1 MTIDFSFS
9 GGFIG
14 GKKLMQA
21 FEEHL
26 GDATFA
32 DAKIPL
38 YIIATNLDTGKER
51 IFSEGSI
58 IHAIRASISVP
69 GVMRPYLYEGNYYVD
84 GAVTNPLPVD
94 VLHNNKHKN
103 IVAVHLHEY
112 IEERDSTSAPGV
124 LETMS
129 RSMGIVSRYL
139 AKAKMQEAVAVIEPK
154 VAGIDMFH
162 FYQAQ
167 IVIDRGAQAAK
178 TAVEQGALDSIGSQS
193 AYSLQTLG
201 EDMRLN
207 ELYNTYMSKANKAL
221 DSANTIS
228 QYANLLM
235 SGLNTYSNVM
245 DAGKKTLEEQQ
256 EQALKEIESKWN
268 KAYSAAITYNSQNI
282 SAAESYYKGLRSGSS
297 SSSKS
302 AWSMTKG
309 DTNRRVDITSAL
321 NGLYN
326 LKKQNNLLSFL
337 GKVY

>member
-1 MTIDFSFS
+1 MSIIKDVIDNKKISLALDSGSAKGMAHIGVIETLEKEGYQITAVAGTSMGAIVAAYYCLGKLDLLKSWLTGLNKKSTFMTLDFSFS

-32 DAKIPL
+32 DTKIPL

-58 IHAIRASISVP
+58 VHAIRASISVP

-167 IVIDRGAQAAK
+167 VVIDRGAQAAK
-178 TAVEQGALDSIGSQS
+178 TAVEQGALDSI
-193 AYSLQTLG
+193 
-201 EDMRLN
+201 
-207 ELYNTYMSKANKAL
+207 
-221 DSANTIS
+221 
-228 QYANLLM
+228 
-235 SGLNTYSNVM
+235 
-245 DAGKKTLEEQQ
+245 
-256 EQALKEIESKWN
+256 ALKILNNFKEK
-268 KAYSAAITYNSQNI
+268 I
-282 SAAESYYKGLRSGSS
+282 SERIIYI
-297 SSSKS
+297 
-302 AWSMTKG
+302 M
-309 DTNRRVDITSAL
+309 
-321 NGLYN
+321 
-326 LKKQNNLLSFL
+326 KKKL
-337 GKVY
+337 GKNSSLS

>member
-1 MTIDFSFS
+1 MSIIKDVIDNKKISLALDSGSAKGMAHIGVIETLEKEGYQITAVAGTSMGAIVAAYYCLGKLDVLKSWLTGLNKKSTFMTLDFSFS

-26 GDATFA
+26 GEATFA
-32 DAKIPL
+32 DTKIPL
-38 YIIATNLDTGKER
+38 YITATNLDTGKER

-69 GVMRPYLYEGNYYVD
+69 GVMRPYLYEDNYYVD

-112 IEERDSTSAPGV
+112 IEERDSSSAPGV

-139 AKAKMQEAVAVIEPK
+139 AKAKMQEAVAVIEPN

-167 IVIDRGAQAAK
+167 VVIERGAQAAK
-178 TAVEQGALDSIGSQS
+178 SAVEQGALDSI
-193 AYSLQTLG
+193 
-201 EDMRLN
+201 
-207 ELYNTYMSKANKAL
+207 
-221 DSANTIS
+221 
-228 QYANLLM
+228 
-235 SGLNTYSNVM
+235 
-245 DAGKKTLEEQQ
+245 
-256 EQALKEIESKWN
+256 ALKILNNFKEK
-268 KAYSAAITYNSQNI
+268 I
-282 SAAESYYKGLRSGSS
+282 SDRIIQI
-297 SSSKS
+297 
-302 AWSMTKG
+302 M
-309 DTNRRVDITSAL
+309 
-321 NGLYN
+321 
-326 LKKQNNLLSFL
+326 KKKL
-337 GKVY
+337 GKNSSLS

>member
-1 MTIDFSFS
+1 MSIIKDVIDNKKISLALDSGSAKGMAHIGVIETLEKEGYQITAIAGTSMGAIVAAYYCLGKLDVLKSWLTGLNKKSTFMTIDFSFS

-139 AKAKMQEAVAVIEPK
+139 AKAKMQEAIAVIEPK

-167 IVIDRGAQAAK
+167 DVIDRGAQAAK
-178 TAVEQGALDSIGSQS
+178 TAVEQGALDSI
-193 AYSLQTLG
+193 
-201 EDMRLN
+201 
-207 ELYNTYMSKANKAL
+207 
-221 DSANTIS
+221 
-228 QYANLLM
+228 
-235 SGLNTYSNVM
+235 
-245 DAGKKTLEEQQ
+245 
-256 EQALKEIESKWN
+256 ALKILNNFKEKISDRIAYIIN
-268 KAYSAAITYNSQNI
+268 K
-282 SAAESYYKGLRSGSS
+282 
-297 SSSKS
+297 
-302 AWSMTKG
+302 
-309 DTNRRVDITSAL
+309 
-321 NGLYN
+321 
-326 LKKQNNLLSFL
+326 KK
-337 GKVY
+337 

>member
-1 MTIDFSFS
+1 MSIIKDIIDNKKISLALDSGSAKGMAHIGVIETLEKNGYKITAVAGTSMGAIVAAYYCLGKLDVLKSWLTGLNKKSTFMTIDFSFS

-112 IEERDSTSAPGV
+112 IDDRDSSSAPGV

-139 AKAKMQEAVAVIEPK
+139 AKAKMQEAVAVIEPN

-167 IVIDRGAQAAK
+167 VVIDRGAQAAEK
-178 TAVEQGALDSIGSQS
+178 AIEQGALGSI
-193 AYSLQTLG
+193 
-201 EDMRLN
+201 
-207 ELYNTYMSKANKAL
+207 
-221 DSANTIS
+221 
-228 QYANLLM
+228 
-235 SGLNTYSNVM
+235 
-245 DAGKKTLEEQQ
+245 
-256 EQALKEIESKWN
+256 ALKILNNFKEK
-268 KAYSAAITYNSQNI
+268 I
-282 SAAESYYKGLRSGSS
+282 SDRIIYI
-297 SSSKS
+297 
-302 AWSMTKG
+302 M
-309 DTNRRVDITSAL
+309 
-321 NGLYN
+321 
-326 LKKQNNLLSFL
+326 KKKL
-337 GKVY
+337 GKNSSLS

>member
-1 MTIDFSFS
+1 MSIIKDVIDNKKISLALDSGSAKGMAHIGVIETLEKEGYQITAVAGTSMGAIVAAYYCLGKLDVLKSWLTGLNKKSTFMTLDFSFS

-26 GDATFA
+26 GEATFA
-32 DAKIPL
+32 DTKIPL
-38 YIIATNLDTGKER
+38 YITATNLDTGKER

-112 IEERDSTSAPGV
+112 IEERDSSSAPGV

-139 AKAKMQEAVAVIEPK
+139 AKAKIQEAVAVIEPN

-167 IVIDRGAQAAK
+167 VVIERGAQAAK
-178 TAVEQGALDSIGSQS
+178 SAVEQGALDSI
-193 AYSLQTLG
+193 
-201 EDMRLN
+201 
-207 ELYNTYMSKANKAL
+207 
-221 DSANTIS
+221 
-228 QYANLLM
+228 
-235 SGLNTYSNVM
+235 
-245 DAGKKTLEEQQ
+245 
-256 EQALKEIESKWN
+256 ALKILNNFKEK
-268 KAYSAAITYNSQNI
+268 I
-282 SAAESYYKGLRSGSS
+282 S
-297 SSSKS
+297 
-302 AWSMTKG
+302 
-309 DTNRRVDITSAL
+309 NRII
-321 NGLYN
+321 YIM
-326 LKKQNNLLSFL
+326 KKKL
-337 GKVY
+337 GKNSSLS

>member
-1 MTIDFSFS
+1 MAHIGVIETLEKEGYRITAVAGTSMGAIVAAYYCLGKLDVLKSWLTGLNKKSTFMTLDFSFS

-26 GDATFA
+26 GDAAFA

-38 YIIATNLDTGKER
+38 YITATNLDTGKER
-51 IFSEGSI
+51 IFSEGRI

-112 IEERDSTSAPGV
+112 IEERDNSSAPGL

-154 VAGIDMFH
+154 MAGIDMFH

-167 IVIDRGAQAAK
+167 EVIDRGVYAAK
-178 TAVEQGALDSIGSQS
+178 TAVEQGALDSI
-193 AYSLQTLG
+193 
-201 EDMRLN
+201 
-207 ELYNTYMSKANKAL
+207 
-221 DSANTIS
+221 
-228 QYANLLM
+228 
-235 SGLNTYSNVM
+235 
-245 DAGKKTLEEQQ
+245 
-256 EQALKEIESKWN
+256 ALKILNNFKEK
-268 KAYSAAITYNSQNI
+268 I
-282 SAAESYYKGLRSGSS
+282 SDRIIYI
-297 SSSKS
+297 
-302 AWSMTKG
+302 M
-309 DTNRRVDITSAL
+309 
-321 NGLYN
+321 
-326 LKKQNNLLSFL
+326 KKKL
-337 GKVY
+337 GKNSSLS

>member
-1 MTIDFSFS
+1 MSIIKDVIDNKKISLALDSGSAKGMAHIGVVETLEKEGYQITAVAGTSMGAIVAAYYCLGKLDVLKSWLTGLNKKSTFMTLDFSFS

-26 GDATFA
+26 GEATFA
-32 DAKIPL
+32 DTKIPL
-38 YIIATNLDTGKER
+38 YITATNLDTGKER

-112 IEERDSTSAPGV
+112 IEERDSSSAPGV

-139 AKAKMQEAVAVIEPK
+139 AKAKMQEAVAVIEPN

-167 IVIDRGAQAAK
+167 VVIERGAQAAK
-178 TAVEQGALDSIGSQS
+178 SAVEQGALDSI
-193 AYSLQTLG
+193 
-201 EDMRLN
+201 
-207 ELYNTYMSKANKAL
+207 
-221 DSANTIS
+221 
-228 QYANLLM
+228 
-235 SGLNTYSNVM
+235 
-245 DAGKKTLEEQQ
+245 
-256 EQALKEIESKWN
+256 ALKILNNFKEK
-268 KAYSAAITYNSQNI
+268 I
-282 SAAESYYKGLRSGSS
+282 S
-297 SSSKS
+297 
-302 AWSMTKG
+302 
-309 DTNRRVDITSAL
+309 NRII
-321 NGLYN
+321 YIM
-326 LKKQNNLLSFL
+326 KKKL
-337 GKVY
+337 GKNSSLS

>member
-1 MTIDFSFS
+1 MSIIKDVIDNKKISLALDSGSAKGMAHIGVIETLEKEGYQITAVAGTSMGAIVAAYYCLGKLDVLKSWLTGLNKKSTFMTLDFSFS

-26 GDATFA
+26 GEATFA
-32 DAKIPL
+32 DTKIPL
-38 YIIATNLDTGKER
+38 YITATNLDTGKER

-112 IEERDSTSAPGV
+112 IEERDSSSAPGV

-139 AKAKMQEAVAVIEPK
+139 AKAKMHEAVAVIEPN

-167 IVIDRGAQAAK
+167 VVIERGAQAAK
-178 TAVEQGALDSIGSQS
+178 SAVEQGALGSI
-193 AYSLQTLG
+193 
-201 EDMRLN
+201 
-207 ELYNTYMSKANKAL
+207 
-221 DSANTIS
+221 
-228 QYANLLM
+228 
-235 SGLNTYSNVM
+235 
-245 DAGKKTLEEQQ
+245 
-256 EQALKEIESKWN
+256 ALKILNNFKEK
-268 KAYSAAITYNSQNI
+268 I
-282 SAAESYYKGLRSGSS
+282 SDRIIQI
-297 SSSKS
+297 
-302 AWSMTKG
+302 M
-309 DTNRRVDITSAL
+309 
-321 NGLYN
+321 
-326 LKKQNNLLSFL
+326 KKKL
-337 GKVY
+337 GKNSSLS

>member
-1 MTIDFSFS
+1 MSIIKDVIDNKKISLALDSGSAKGMAHIGVIETLEKEGYQITAVAGTSMGAIVAAYYCLGKLDVLKSWLTGLNKKSTFMTLDFSFS

-26 GDATFA
+26 GDAAFA

-38 YIIATNLDTGKER
+38 YITATNLDTGKER

-58 IHAIRASISVP
+58 IHAVRASISVP

-124 LETMS
+124 LETMI

-154 VAGIDMFH
+154 VAGVDMFH
-162 FYQAQ
+162 FYQANE
-167 IVIDRGAQAAK
+167 VIEYGAEAAK
-178 TAVEQGALDSIGSQS
+178 SAVEQGALDSITLKILNRFKEKISDRI
-193 AYSLQTLG
+193 AYI
-201 EDMRLN
+201 M
-207 ELYNTYMSKANKAL
+207 NK
-221 DSANTIS
+221 
-228 QYANLLM
+228 
-235 SGLNTYSNVM
+235 
-245 DAGKKTLEEQQ
+245 KK
-256 EQALKEIESKWN
+256 
-268 KAYSAAITYNSQNI
+268 
-282 SAAESYYKGLRSGSS
+282 
-297 SSSKS
+297 
-302 AWSMTKG
+302 
-309 DTNRRVDITSAL
+309 
-321 NGLYN
+321 
-326 LKKQNNLLSFL
+326 
-337 GKVY
+337 

>member
-1 MTIDFSFS
+1 MSIIKDVIDNKKISLALDSGSAKGMAHIGVIETLEKEGYQITAVAGTSMGAIVAAYYCLGKLDVLKSWLTGLNKKSTFMTLDFSFS

-26 GDATFA
+26 GEATFA
-32 DAKIPL
+32 DTKIPL
-38 YIIATNLDTGKER
+38 YITATNLDTGKER

-94 VLHNNKHKN
+94 VLHNSKHKN

-112 IEERDSTSAPGV
+112 IEERDSSSAPGV

-139 AKAKMQEAVAVIEPK
+139 AKAKMQEAMAVIEPK

-178 TAVEQGALDSIGSQS
+178 SAVEQGALDSI
-193 AYSLQTLG
+193 
-201 EDMRLN
+201 
-207 ELYNTYMSKANKAL
+207 
-221 DSANTIS
+221 
-228 QYANLLM
+228 
-235 SGLNTYSNVM
+235 
-245 DAGKKTLEEQQ
+245 
-256 EQALKEIESKWN
+256 ALKILNNFKEK
-268 KAYSAAITYNSQNI
+268 I
-282 SAAESYYKGLRSGSS
+282 S
-297 SSSKS
+297 
-302 AWSMTKG
+302 
-309 DTNRRVDITSAL
+309 NRII
-321 NGLYN
+321 YIM
-326 LKKQNNLLSFL
+326 KKKL
-337 GKVY
+337 GKNSSLS

>member
-1 MTIDFSFS
+1 MSIIKDVIDNKKISLALDSGSAKGMAHIGVIETLEKKGYQITAVAGTSMGAIVAAYYCLGKLDVLKSWLTGLNKKSTFMTIDFSFS

-26 GDATFA
+26 GEATFA
-32 DAKIPL
+32 DTKIPL
-38 YIIATNLDTGKER
+38 YITATNLDTGKER

-112 IEERDSTSAPGV
+112 IEERDSSSAPGM

-139 AKAKMQEAVAVIEPK
+139 AKAKMQEAVAVIEPN

-167 IVIDRGAQAAK
+167 VVIERGAQAAK
-178 TAVEQGALDSIGSQS
+178 SAVEQGALGSI
-193 AYSLQTLG
+193 
-201 EDMRLN
+201 
-207 ELYNTYMSKANKAL
+207 
-221 DSANTIS
+221 
-228 QYANLLM
+228 
-235 SGLNTYSNVM
+235 
-245 DAGKKTLEEQQ
+245 
-256 EQALKEIESKWN
+256 ALKILNNFKEK
-268 KAYSAAITYNSQNI
+268 I
-282 SAAESYYKGLRSGSS
+282 S
-297 SSSKS
+297 
-302 AWSMTKG
+302 
-309 DTNRRVDITSAL
+309 NRII
-321 NGLYN
+321 YIM
-326 LKKQNNLLSFL
+326 KKKL
-337 GKVY
+337 GKNSSLS

>member
-1 MTIDFSFS
+1 MSIIKDVIDNKKISLALDSGSAKGMAHIGVIETLEKEGYQITAVAGTSMGAIVAAYYCLGKLDVLKSWLTGLNKKSTFMTLDFSFS

-26 GDATFA
+26 GEATFA
-32 DAKIPL
+32 DTKIPL
-38 YIIATNLDTGKER
+38 YITATNLDTGKER

-112 IEERDSTSAPGV
+112 IEERDSSSAPGM

-139 AKAKMQEAVAVIEPK
+139 AKAKMQEAVAVIEPN

-167 IVIDRGAQAAK
+167 VVIERGAQAAK
-178 TAVEQGALDSIGSQS
+178 SAVEQGALGSI
-193 AYSLQTLG
+193 
-201 EDMRLN
+201 
-207 ELYNTYMSKANKAL
+207 
-221 DSANTIS
+221 
-228 QYANLLM
+228 
-235 SGLNTYSNVM
+235 
-245 DAGKKTLEEQQ
+245 
-256 EQALKEIESKWN
+256 ALKILNNFKEK
-268 KAYSAAITYNSQNI
+268 I
-282 SAAESYYKGLRSGSS
+282 S
-297 SSSKS
+297 
-302 AWSMTKG
+302 
-309 DTNRRVDITSAL
+309 NRII
-321 NGLYN
+321 YIM
-326 LKKQNNLLSFL
+326 KKKL
-337 GKVY
+337 GKNSSLS

>member
-1 MTIDFSFS
+1 MSIIKDVIDNKKISLALDSGSAKGMAHIGVIETLEKEGYQITAVAGTSMGAIVAAYYCLGKLDVLKSWLTGLNKKSTFMTLDFSFS

-26 GDATFA
+26 GEATFA
-32 DAKIPL
+32 DTKIPL
-38 YIIATNLDTGKER
+38 YITATNLDTGKER

-112 IEERDSTSAPGV
+112 IEERDSSSAPGV

-139 AKAKMQEAVAVIEPK
+139 AKAKMQEAVAVIEPN

-167 IVIDRGAQAAK
+167 VVIDRGAQAAK
-178 TAVEQGALDSIGSQS
+178 TAVEQGALESI
-193 AYSLQTLG
+193 
-201 EDMRLN
+201 
-207 ELYNTYMSKANKAL
+207 
-221 DSANTIS
+221 
-228 QYANLLM
+228 
-235 SGLNTYSNVM
+235 
-245 DAGKKTLEEQQ
+245 
-256 EQALKEIESKWN
+256 ALKILNNFKEK
-268 KAYSAAITYNSQNI
+268 I
-282 SAAESYYKGLRSGSS
+282 S
-297 SSSKS
+297 
-302 AWSMTKG
+302 
-309 DTNRRVDITSAL
+309 NRIIQIM
-321 NGLYN
+321 
-326 LKKQNNLLSFL
+326 KKKL
-337 GKVY
+337 GKNSSLS

>member
-1 MTIDFSFS
+1 MSIIKDVIDNKKISLALDSGSAKGMAHIGVVETLEKEGYQITAVAGTSMGAIVAAYYCLGKLDVLKSWLTGLNKKSTFMTLDFSFS

-26 GDATFA
+26 GEATFA
-32 DAKIPL
+32 DTKIPL
-38 YIIATNLDTGKER
+38 YITATNLDTGKER

-112 IEERDSTSAPGV
+112 IEERDSSSAPGV

-139 AKAKMQEAVAVIEPK
+139 AKAKMQEAVAVIEPN

-167 IVIDRGAQAAK
+167 VVIERGAQAAK
-178 TAVEQGALDSIGSQS
+178 SAVEQGALDSI
-193 AYSLQTLG
+193 
-201 EDMRLN
+201 
-207 ELYNTYMSKANKAL
+207 
-221 DSANTIS
+221 
-228 QYANLLM
+228 
-235 SGLNTYSNVM
+235 
-245 DAGKKTLEEQQ
+245 
-256 EQALKEIESKWN
+256 ALKILNNFKEK
-268 KAYSAAITYNSQNI
+268 I
-282 SAAESYYKGLRSGSS
+282 SDRIIQI
-297 SSSKS
+297 
-302 AWSMTKG
+302 M
-309 DTNRRVDITSAL
+309 
-321 NGLYN
+321 
-326 LKKQNNLLSFL
+326 KKKL
-337 GKVY
+337 GKNSSLS

>member
-1 MTIDFSFS
+1 MSIIKDVIDNKKISLALDSGSAKGMAHIGVIETLEKEGYQITAVAGTSMGAIVAAYYCLGKLDVLKSWLTGLNKKSTFMTLDFSFS

-32 DAKIPL
+32 DTKIPL

-139 AKAKMQEAVAVIEPK
+139 AKAKMQEAIAVIEPN

-167 IVIDRGAQAAK
+167 VVIDSGARAAK
-178 TAVEQGALDSIGSQS
+178 TAVEQGALDSI
-193 AYSLQTLG
+193 
-201 EDMRLN
+201 
-207 ELYNTYMSKANKAL
+207 
-221 DSANTIS
+221 
-228 QYANLLM
+228 
-235 SGLNTYSNVM
+235 
-245 DAGKKTLEEQQ
+245 
-256 EQALKEIESKWN
+256 ALKIL
-268 KAYSAAITYNSQNI
+268 NSFKEKI
-282 SAAESYYKGLRSGSS
+282 SERIIYI
-297 SSSKS
+297 
-302 AWSMTKG
+302 M
-309 DTNRRVDITSAL
+309 
-321 NGLYN
+321 
-326 LKKQNNLLSFL
+326 KKKL
-337 GKVY
+337 GKNSSLS

>member
-1 MTIDFSFS
+1 MSIIKDVIDNKKISLALDSGSAKGMAHIGVIETLEKEGYQITAVAGTSMGAIVAAYYCLGKLDVLKSWLTGLNKKSTFMTLDFSFS

-26 GDATFA
+26 GEATFA
-32 DAKIPL
+32 DTKIPL
-38 YIIATNLDTGKER
+38 YITATNLDTGKER

-112 IEERDSTSAPGV
+112 IEERDSSSAPGV

-139 AKAKMQEAVAVIEPK
+139 AKAKMQEAVAVIEPN

-167 IVIDRGAQAAK
+167 DVIDRGAQAAK
-178 TAVEQGALDSIGSQS
+178 TAVEQGALESI
-193 AYSLQTLG
+193 
-201 EDMRLN
+201 
-207 ELYNTYMSKANKAL
+207 
-221 DSANTIS
+221 
-228 QYANLLM
+228 
-235 SGLNTYSNVM
+235 
-245 DAGKKTLEEQQ
+245 
-256 EQALKEIESKWN
+256 ALKILNNFKEK
-268 KAYSAAITYNSQNI
+268 I
-282 SAAESYYKGLRSGSS
+282 S
-297 SSSKS
+297 
-302 AWSMTKG
+302 
-309 DTNRRVDITSAL
+309 NRII
-321 NGLYN
+321 YIM
-326 LKKQNNLLSFL
+326 KKKL
-337 GKVY
+337 GKNSSLS

>member
-1 MTIDFSFS
+1 MSIIKDIIDNKKISLALDSGSAKGMAHIGVIETLEKNGYKITAVAGTSMGAIVAAYYCLGKLDVLKSWLTGLNKKSTFMTIDFSFS

-38 YIIATNLDTGKER
+38 YIIATNLDTGKEH

-112 IEERDSTSAPGV
+112 IDDRDSSSAPGV

-139 AKAKMQEAVAVIEPK
+139 AKAKMQEAVAVIEPN

-167 IVIDRGAQAAK
+167 VVIDRGAQAAEK
-178 TAVEQGALDSIGSQS
+178 AIEQGALGSI
-193 AYSLQTLG
+193 
-201 EDMRLN
+201 
-207 ELYNTYMSKANKAL
+207 
-221 DSANTIS
+221 
-228 QYANLLM
+228 
-235 SGLNTYSNVM
+235 
-245 DAGKKTLEEQQ
+245 
-256 EQALKEIESKWN
+256 ALKILNNFKEK
-268 KAYSAAITYNSQNI
+268 I
-282 SAAESYYKGLRSGSS
+282 SDRIIYI
-297 SSSKS
+297 
-302 AWSMTKG
+302 M
-309 DTNRRVDITSAL
+309 
-321 NGLYN
+321 
-326 LKKQNNLLSFL
+326 KKKL
-337 GKVY
+337 GKNSSLS

>member
-1 MTIDFSFS
+1 MSIIKDVIDNKKISLALDSGSAKGMAHIGVIETLEKEGYQITAVAGTSMGAIVAAYYCLGKLDVLKSWLTGLNKKSTFMTLDFSFS

-26 GDATFA
+26 GEATFA
-32 DAKIPL
+32 DTKIPL
-38 YIIATNLDTGKER
+38 YITAANLDTGKER

-112 IEERDSTSAPGV
+112 IEERDSSSAPGV

-139 AKAKMQEAVAVIEPK
+139 AKAKMQEAVAVIEPN

-167 IVIDRGAQAAK
+167 VVIERGAQAAK
-178 TAVEQGALDSIGSQS
+178 SAVEQGALDSI
-193 AYSLQTLG
+193 
-201 EDMRLN
+201 
-207 ELYNTYMSKANKAL
+207 
-221 DSANTIS
+221 
-228 QYANLLM
+228 
-235 SGLNTYSNVM
+235 
-245 DAGKKTLEEQQ
+245 
-256 EQALKEIESKWN
+256 ALKILNNFKEK
-268 KAYSAAITYNSQNI
+268 I
-282 SAAESYYKGLRSGSS
+282 SDRIIQI
-297 SSSKS
+297 
-302 AWSMTKG
+302 M
-309 DTNRRVDITSAL
+309 
-321 NGLYN
+321 
-326 LKKQNNLLSFL
+326 KKKL
-337 GKVY
+337 GKNSSLS